1 MSISQNQALSI
12 DVFTISLN
20 TQISWYILYHSQT
33 QLTYLFFLLGWV
45 GGSTMCSYRLTS
57 LALWVWKTHIHL
69 EELYS
74 RYTKK
79 TSTRGKQTNRGSILT
94 CFWNSFT
101 HNNSSC
107 LHFFRILLP
116 FKIKQKHRQKYFPG
130 VTKIMSPLI
139 YSWKNST
146 LTVLSNVNCKSFLP
160 KRFVSHDTTLG
171 WEWLTI
177 FTSFSMSCF
186 SIFSTI
192 PQFRAADMA
201 EKKT

>member
-20 TQISWYILYHSQT
+20 TQISCYIFYHSQT

-45 GGSTMCSYRLTS
+45 GGSTMRSYRLTS

-79 TSTRGKQTNRGSILT
+79 TSTRGKQTSRGSMLT

-107 LHFFRILLP
+107 LHFSGFSYPLTSTKTSARVFPRSSQNYVP
-116 FKIKQKHRQKYFPG
+116 FDLFMEKLNFHSPFQRQ
-130 VTKIMSPLI
+130 L
-139 YSWKNST
+139 
-146 LTVLSNVNCKSFLP
+146 
-160 KRFVSHDTTLG
+160 
-171 WEWLTI
+171 
-177 FTSFSMSCF
+177 
-186 SIFSTI
+186 
-192 PQFRAADMA
+192 
-201 EKKT
+201 